1 MALRDMFRRDQGM
14 KVTET
19 SVAELVA
26 AFRRAADQWNDV
38 HRALSKRCD
47 ELREDLDALKGQHER
62 LRGRVYGTGLH
73 RQAEASEGETR
84 EQMRARVLGSRFVP
98 GKPANH
104 GSE

>member
-1 MALRDMFRRDQGM
+1 MGLRDMFRRDQAM

-26 AFRRAADQWNDV
+26 AFRRAGEQWGDV
-38 HRALSKRCD
+38 HRSLTKRID

-62 LRGRVYGTGLH
+62 LRGRVYGVGLH
-73 RQAEASEGETR
+73 KAPLEQGAETR
-84 EQMRARVLGSRFVP
+84 EELRRRVLGSRFTP
-98 GKPANH
+98 GKPADH